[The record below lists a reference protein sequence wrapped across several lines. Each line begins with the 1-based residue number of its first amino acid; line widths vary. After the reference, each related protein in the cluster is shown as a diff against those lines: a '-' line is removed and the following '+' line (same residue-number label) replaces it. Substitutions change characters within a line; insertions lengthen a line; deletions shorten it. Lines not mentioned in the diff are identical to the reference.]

1 MWMRESR
8 SLDGSLSG
16 SLTGGEEGGR
26 GAPAGADDPAG
37 MFNFWAELTPLGGP
51 LRWKARVL
59 GSRAGRKNRSVD
71 GGGQSLGL

>member
-16 SLTGGEEGGR
+16 SLTGGEEGG
-26 GAPAGADDPAG
+26 GGSPAGADDPTG
-37 MFNFWAELTPLGGP
+37 MFNFWAELTPLGGL
-51 LRWKARVL
+51 LRSKARVL